1 MQIKVKIIKSARK
14 SMSLTIDNNA
24 NLVARVP
31 YNYDKQKLNNFINEK
46 SNWIVKH
53 IKQVEE
59 SNQKHK
65 QFELANGVKIVL
77 FEHDYIIKITK
88 TSHAKMI
95 GDIIVLPDENSKE
108 FLIALLKKYA
118 KKHLTSR
125 VQQLASLYGFS
136 YLNIKVG
143 GAKTVWGSCSS
154 NNSLNFTYKLLF
166 TPNIV
171 VDYIIIHELSHTKV
185 KNHSKKFY
193 QTVANCMPNYKQA
206 EQWLK
211 QNKSVINYL

>member
-14 SMSLTIDNNA
+14 SMSLTIDKNA

-53 IKQVEE
+53 IKQVQET
-59 SNQKHK
+59 NQKYK
-65 QFELANGVKIVL
+65 QFEPVDGAKIVL
-77 FEHDYIIKITK
+77 LEHEYVIKITK
-88 TSHAKMI
+88 TSRAKMI
-95 GDIIVLPDENSKE
+95 GDTIVLPDENSKE

-118 KKHLTSR
+118 KKYLTLR

-154 NNSLNFTYKLLF
+154 NNGLNFTYKLLF

-193 QTVANCMPNYKQA
+193 QTVANCMPNYKQT

-211 QNKSVINYL
+211 QNKGVINYL